1 MRQFSVIFLS
11 PHIYKHLRLLVW
23 TRVLRLFLL
32 TQCFPNVECLHISLI
47 IFEIYPYLLGASL
60 VAQLGKNLPAVW
72 ETWVRCLG
80 WEDPLK
86 KGTATPLQY
95 SGLENSMNCI
105 VHGVAKSRTRPNYF
119 HIYLIFLYWNW
130 LTPYLKLP
138 WKETWHYITLGKA
151 ESFFIRRRYHYISNK
166 EYITF

>member
-105 VHGVAKSRTRPNYF
+105 VHGVAKSRTRPNDF
-119 HIYLIFLYWNW
+119 HIYLIFLY
-130 LTPYLKLP
+130 
-138 WKETWHYITLGKA
+138 
-151 ESFFIRRRYHYISNK
+151 
-166 EYITF
+166 